1 MKVWQHLGEF
11 AVTFVALFPVVN
23 PVGCAPMF
31 LALTQSYPQSVR
43 KVLAGKVALYGFMLL
58 AVSFLFGTPILD
70 FFGISLAII
79 RIAGGLV
86 VASTGW
92 NLLNQ
97 SDSGG
102 KDSSGVD
109 SDAGTLEHAMDYAFY
124 PLTLPITVGPGC
136 IAIAITLGA
145 HLKHEAGPI
154 WERGYVSALL
164 GIFAICLL
172 IWICYS
178 RADRLV
184 KRLGKS
190 GTEILTRLSAFILL
204 AIGVQIM
211 WNGLKIGIPQ
221 LFSFLVGGH

>member
-1 MKVWQHLGEF
+1 MKMSEHIGNFV
-11 AVTFVALFPVVN
+11 VTFVALFPVVN
-23 PVGCAPMF
+23 PIGCAPMF

-43 KVLAGKVALYGFMLL
+43 KVLAGKVAFYGFMLL
-58 AVSFLFGTPILD
+58 VVSFLFGTPILD
-70 FFGISLAII
+70 FFGISLAVI

-92 NLLNQ
+92 SLLNQ
-97 SDSGG
+97 DDSGG
-102 KDSSGVD
+102 KDSSDVD
-109 SDAGTLEHAMDYAFY
+109 SEGTLAQAMDYAFY

-145 HLKHEAGPI
+145 RIKHEAGPV
-154 WERGYVSALL
+154 WERGYISALL

-172 IWICYS
+172 VWICYS

-211 WNGLKIGIPQ
+211 WNGLTIGIPQ
-221 LFSFLVGGH
+221 LFSFLAAH